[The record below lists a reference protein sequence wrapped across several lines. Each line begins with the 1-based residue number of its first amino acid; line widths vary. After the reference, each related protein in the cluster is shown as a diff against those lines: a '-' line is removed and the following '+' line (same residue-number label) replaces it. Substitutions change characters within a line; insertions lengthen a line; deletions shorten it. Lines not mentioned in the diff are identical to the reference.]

1 MKEQEF
7 NYLTQKMGGKYTPN
21 FNKEDIL
28 ILEKLEYMNKFKRRI
43 LNERSNLP
51 AIYLDVIDNDEF
63 NAIAILSNN
72 GNYHIGIFKGVILEL
87 DKFLNEAVK
96 NQNFYKRFNI
106 KKEKADEYKELC
118 FNYALEFLIAHEI
131 SHIRFGHLD

>member
-106 KKEKADEYKELC
+106 KKRK
-118 FNYALEFLIAHEI
+118 
-131 SHIRFGHLD
+131 S